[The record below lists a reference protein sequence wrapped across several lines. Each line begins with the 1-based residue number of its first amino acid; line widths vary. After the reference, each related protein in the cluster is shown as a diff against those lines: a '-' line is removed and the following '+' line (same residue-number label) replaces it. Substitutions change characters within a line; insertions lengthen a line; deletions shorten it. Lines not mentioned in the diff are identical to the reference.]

1 MEHFTPKYRRD
12 PNEMVHSIFQG
23 PGPGGSTVTRI
34 VKKSP
39 DGDYL
44 EATQSYGTGLERG
57 VGGLAA
63 IVVMGGMVT
72 TRDEMEYIAEAR
84 RQKTWVPKRTN
95 NEIAKMCQHSGERHN
110 EAVMEARKRNPNPPK
125 KKPVTLYLPVG
136 YRMAETSEPGLKILA
151 KV

>member
-1 MEHFTPKYRRD
+1 
-12 PNEMVHSIFQG
+12 MVQSIFQG
-23 PGPGGSTVTRI
+23 AGPGGSTVTRV

-44 EATQSYGTGLERG
+44 EGTQSFGTGLGRG
-57 VGGLAA
+57 VGGLAG

-72 TRDEMEYIAEAR
+72 TLDEMEYIAEAR
-84 RQKTWVPKRTN
+84 RQKTWVPRHSN

-125 KKPVTLYLPVG
+125 KKKVTLFLPVG

-151 KV
+151 RV

>member
-1 MEHFTPKYRRD
+1 MI
-12 PNEMVHSIFQG
+12 HSVYQG
-23 PGPGGSTVTRI
+23 PGPGGSTVTRV

-44 EATQSYGTGLERG
+44 EATQSFETGLERG
-57 VGGLAA
+57 QGGLAA
-63 IVVMGGMVT
+63 VLVLGGRVT
-72 TRDEMEYIAEAR
+72 TLDEMQYILEVR
-84 RQKTWVPKRTN
+84 RNKTWIPKRTN
-95 NEIAKMCQHSGERHN
+95 NEVAEMCQHLGERHN

-151 KV
+151 KI